1 MDVSEMEYAQFT
13 AILMGD
19 EKSLDFGSG
28 AHHSNMI
35 HELLMLL
42 SQILIVRAQ
51 IISNPHFL

>member
-1 MDVSEMEYAQFT
+1 MEYAQFT